1 MATNRL
7 SEAESENVGQLVKGI
22 VADVEKLAQQHIELF
37 KKDMR
42 DDLKKL
48 KEGTFSLGLGLG
60 VGLIGALL
68 LGLALSNLILLLF
81 PAPLDHWRWAAY
93 GIIGI
98 LITGA
103 SAFMLYQGGKEVE
116 KATPV
121 AEKTME
127 ALEDDVKWLKQP
139 K

>member
-7 SEAESENVGQLVKGI
+7 PETESEGVGQLVKGI
-22 VADVEKLAQQHIELF
+22 VQDMERLAQQHITLF
-37 KKDMR
+37 KKDIQ
-42 DDLKKL
+42 DDLNKL
-48 KEGTFSLGLGLG
+48 KEGTFSLGIGLG
-60 VGLIGALL
+60 VCLVGALL
-68 LGLALSNLILLLF
+68 LGIALANLILLLF
-81 PAPLDHWRWAAY
+81 PPPADNWRWAAY
-93 GIIGI
+93 GIVGI

-103 SAFMLYQGGKEVE
+103 GAFMLYQGGKEVE

-127 ALEDDVKWLKQP
+127 ALEDDVKWLNQP

>member
-7 SEAESENVGQLVKGI
+7 PETESEGVGQLVKGI
-22 VADVEKLAQQHIELF
+22 VQDMEKLAQQHIALF
-37 KKDMR
+37 KKDIKH
-42 DDLKKL
+42 DLEKL
-48 KEGTFSLGLGLG
+48 KQGAFSLGIGLG
-60 VGLIGALL
+60 VTLIGGLL

-81 PAPLDHWRWAAY
+81 PDPADRWRWAAY
-93 GIIGI
+93 GIVGI

-103 SAFMLYQGGKEVE
+103 GGFMLYLGGKEVE
-116 KATPV
+116 QATPV

-127 ALEDDVKWLKQP
+127 ALEDDVKWLNQP